1 MDGEALDDFHGIDD
15 VRNGILGN
23 PVIHAGFDTR
33 MAVILKVHLY
43 FPFSH
48 SLILIFAIADS

>member
-23 PVIHAGFDTR
+23 ALIHGVFDAR
-33 MAVILKVHLY
+33 EVVILKVCLY

-48 SLILIFAIADS
+48 SLILIFALTDS

>member
-15 VRNGILGN
+15 VRGGILANGL
-23 PVIHAGFDTR
+23 IHGIFDAREVAT
-33 MAVILKVHLY
+33 LKVRLY

-48 SLILIFAIADS
+48 FLILIFALTDS